1 MKCVISAKSF
11 YKLQQDFKVQDKASP
26 LWAGGPVDPAVHMLS
41 KWMEKPLLAYSVDEL
56 KHSINAECWLTKLNS
71 SKEENLQLP
80 FLSVEK
86 SVFPSRAFLKT
97 FKLKLM
103 RLKCHQLITN
113 WVSRARHTAA
123 FRTDVWN
130 SGLLS
135 QKHLSAV
142 SCGLI
147 LSFFFPLCS
156 LMMNQPSFE
165 LLLWHQCY
173 WREHLKGR
181 WGLLRRKSCS
191 VFHSC
196 KNIYSKQNLL
206 LS

>member
-1 MKCVISAKSF
+1 MKCIISAKSF

-147 LSFFFPLCS
+147 LSFFFPPVFSNDESTIFWIITLAS
-156 LMMNQPSFE
+156 VL
-165 LLLWHQCY
+165 
-173 WREHLKGR
+173 LKGTFER
-181 WGLLRRKSCS
+181 EVGFAEKKELFCFSQL
-191 VFHSC
+191 
-196 KNIYSKQNLL
+196 
-206 LS
+206 